1 MDVYL
6 VPVASD
12 RSELYCEVED
22 TPREPE
28 PEAPAAVDRRW
39 TPRALFHR
47 LIDAP
52 RRLVRRLI
60 HAFREMLDEAERE
73 RRQGRGDTPR
83 STFGKIRARAMRWVA
98 ESIAEQRLL
107 WHLRS
112 QESATFH
119 YPDDM
124 DAAAATA
131 LLRQQL
137 GQDFEKHR
145 FWLAIDSVGL
155 VLSGLLILVPGPNF
169 IGYYFAFRVVGHY
182 LSLRGAQ
189 RGLSGC
195 EWKYEPSA
203 PLTELRQMLSVA
215 PHAREERVQAVAT
228 RLRLEHLAG
237 FFQRTAIPT

>member
-6 VPVASD
+6 VPVAPD
-12 RSELYCEVED
+12 RYELYCEVED
-22 TPREPE
+22 EPQ
-28 PEAPAAVDRRW
+28 EAETESPDGAHHRTW
-39 TPRALFHR
+39 TPRA
-47 LIDAP
+47 IY
-52 RRLVRRLI
+52 RRLTN
-60 HAFREMLDEAERE
+60 AFREMLAEAERE
-73 RRQGRGDTPR
+73 RRQGRGDKPR
-83 STFGKIRARAMRWVA
+83 GTFAKLRARAMRWVA

-107 WHLRS
+107 WHLRR

-124 DAAAATA
+124 DAAAATT

-145 FWLAIDSVGL
+145 FWLAVDSVGL
-155 VLSGLLILVPGPNF
+155 ALAALLILVPGPNF

-182 LSLRGAQ
+182 LSLRGAK

-195 EWKYEPSA
+195 EWKCEPSA
-203 PLTELRQMLSVA
+203 PLSELRQMLDVA
-215 PHAREERVQAVAT
+215 PHAREERVQEVAT